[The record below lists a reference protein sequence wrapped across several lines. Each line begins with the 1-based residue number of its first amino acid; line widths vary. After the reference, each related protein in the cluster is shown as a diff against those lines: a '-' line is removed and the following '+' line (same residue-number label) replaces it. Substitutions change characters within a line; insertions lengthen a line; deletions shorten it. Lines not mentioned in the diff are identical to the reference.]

1 MNPNLGPRSGR
12 PAAPSLST
20 SLVPAGLLML
30 LLSTPLRGADERAG
44 MEFFEK
50 HVRPVLV
57 EQCYKCHS
65 SQAEKGVKGG
75 LNLETREGLLKG
87 GENGPAVVPGDVER
101 SLLIKAVRYTDEN
114 LQMPPKNRKLGSE
127 EIQNLEAW
135 VRMGAPD
142 PRSSQGLA
150 KKEPSLDAAHRHWA
164 YQPVREPA
172 LPKVKNK
179 SQVRT
184 PVDAF
189 LLASLEPKGLR
200 LSPEADRRTLIRRV
214 SFDLTGL
221 PPGEAEVAAFLADR
235 SPDAYEKLVDRL
247 LASPR
252 YGERWGRYWL
262 DIARYADTKGYVFE
276 EERRYPYSYTYR
288 DYVIRAFNQDL
299 PYDRF
304 LEEQLAADLLP
315 LGDDKRPLAAM
326 GFLTL
331 GRRFLNNPHDIID
344 DRLDVICRGIM
355 GLTIGCARCH
365 DHKFDP
371 VTMKDY
377 YGLYGV
383 LASSHEPEEKPLLG
397 EASLPKEY
405 PQYLEERKKR
415 LEERAQ
421 YRADRDAEALLK
433 VRSQVGDYLLAV
445 QDGQALPDGESRE
458 KLVRERKLEPSV
470 ARKFQERYDGWR
482 KHPPALLGA
491 WFAVAALPAP
501 ELPTK
506 FQETLRKVK
515 PKAPPTLATALEG
528 TNAPA
533 SLKEVA
539 SRYNG
544 WFATAAKGLAQGT
557 NAPPV
562 PEEAKA
568 FFTGAESP
576 LNLNPDELH
585 SLFETSAQQKLRA
598 LKRRVDELD
607 ATHPGAPPRAMA
619 MTEGGEPHRPHVF
632 KRGNPSNQGEEVPR
646 QFIQVLSRHEG
657 RPFTKGSGRLEM
669 AQAIASRDNPLTARV
684 WVNGDEPSDGPQ
696 TVLHDGDEVQIG
708 KFKLVFFHGT
718 RH

>member
-371 VTMKDY
+371 ILQTDY
-377 YGLYGV
+377 YRLQAFFANTAARDDV
-383 LASSHEPEEKPLLG
+383 PLASVEELALHRERLAEWEGKTAAVRAELKTLAAPHRKAILKDFIDKYPDDIRRILDKPEVERTPFERQMAWKARQYIDPASHEYLADDGAVAGHLKGEEK
-397 EASLPKEY
+397 
-405 PQYLEERKKR
+405 QRWEELHRR
-415 LEERAQ
+415 L
-421 YRADRDAEALLK
+421 
-433 VRSQVGDYLLAV
+433 
-445 QDGQALPDGESRE
+445 
-458 KLVRERKLEPSV
+458 
-470 ARKFQERYDGWR
+470 
-482 KHPPALLGA
+482 
-491 WFAVAALPAP
+491 
-501 ELPTK
+501 
-506 FQETLRKVK
+506 
-515 PKAPPTLATALEG
+515 KAFD
-528 TNAPA
+528 
-533 SLKEVA
+533 SLKPPPLEVA
-539 SRYNG
+539 SAMMDLG
-544 WFATAAKGLAQGT
+544 
-557 NAPPV
+557 
-562 PEEAKA
+562 EEAPKT
-568 FFTGAESP
+568 FLLRRGLYDSP
-576 LNLNPDELH
+576 REEVQPGLLEVLYP
-585 SLFETSAQQKLRA
+585 TPAAVRP
-598 LKRRVDELD
+598 
-607 ATHPGAPPRAMA
+607 PGAGTTRRRTALAELLTSP
-619 MTEGGEPHRPHVF
+619 
-632 KRGNPSNQGEEVPR
+632 
-646 QFIQVLSRHEG
+646 
-657 RPFTKGSGRLEM
+657 
-669 AQAIASRDNPLTARV
+669 DNPLTSRVIVNRV
-684 WVNGDEPSDGPQ
+684 WQYHFGRGLVGTPSDFG
-696 TVLHDGDEVQIG
+696 LRGDRPTHPE
-708 KFKLVFFHGT
+708 LLDWLA
-718 RH
+718 